1 MYAFLS
7 LCFFTLVSPVWSQ
20 NPEPVSKQKKEV
32 PKAWIVQFRGA
43 VDPLTELR
51 EGIQK
56 AREGKL
62 SLSALEAR
70 FRRAERVA
78 RVKRDGFALQ
88 AEALGAELRE
98 VFWLV
103 PAASISATPSQV
115 AILRKRKDVAAIY
128 EDSLRAASRIL
139 VSTNAKNHAVDALQ
153 KAGIKGK
160 GVTVAIVDS
169 GLDMKM
175 GTSGRPHA
183 TFYVNGNPK
192 NTTGGGIQ
200 GSRVL
205 AMVQMGKQPPEDAID
220 HGTPVAGVAAGE
232 KWNNKANSDR
242 GHAPLAS
249 IVGYSIADTTNGL
262 ALLTT
267 MVKAWQQVLRDA
279 AKYKIRVANMS
290 YQGTANS
297 TSIEQQA
304 MDRTAELGDIFI
316 SVSAGNAGTNYA
328 VWAHGAT
335 NILAVGAVQPNTR
348 VVAPFSSRGP
358 VRGDP
363 KPKLRN
369 YPHIMA
375 NGVSMVM
382 PRMDLE
388 QGEKVANG
396 ASYAA
401 PQVCGAAALYRSLR
415 KGATAV
421 ETRSALLA
429 TTEDIGG
436 KNRNKPYNDINA
448 YGFGYLRDDRLVALA
463 QGGLS
468 GLILNTRLLSQTK
481 PIAIPYQVQAGKFYA
496 VVLAWNRLNTNRA
509 VWSNLDLEVYLGKT
523 LLASSKSPSNLH
535 EKVVF
540 KAPVT
545 GTVTLLV
552 TVPFLE
558 APKVPVALVG
568 CESLPPFI
576 QGEWKTFGVSCQN
589 AIGGKPF
596 LMLESVPFVG
606 RSYFLRL
613 SLADPNSAVAMVL
626 GFSNKRFGL
635 LTLPIDLSPLGA
647 KGCFL
652 YTSLDQISLFSTDN
666 SGTARQKIQVPLLKS
681 IVGIRYFHQ
690 AFVFSSKA
698 NKFGFVFTNGV
709 AIRMGG
715 DA

>member
-1 MYAFLS
+1 MYAL
-7 LCFFTLVSPVWSQ
+7 LPLIFFALASPVWSQ
-20 NPEPVSKQKKEV
+20 NPGDPSPKKKEA
-32 PKAWIVQFRGA
+32 PKAWVVQFRGA
-43 VDPLTELR
+43 VNPLAELR
-51 EGIQK
+51 EGIQS
-56 AREGKL
+56 AREGRL

-70 FRRAERVA
+70 FRRVERAA
-78 RVKRDGFALQ
+78 RVKRAGFALQ

-103 PAASISATPSQV
+103 PAASLSATPSQV
-115 AILRKRKDVAAIY
+115 AILRNRKDVAAIY
-128 EDSLRAASRIL
+128 EDSMRAASRIL

-160 GVTVAIVDS
+160 GMTIAILDS

-175 GTSGRPHA
+175 GASGRPHA

-192 NTTGGGIQ
+192 NKTGGGIQ

-205 AMVQMGKQPPEDAID
+205 AMIKMGKQPPEDAIS
-220 HGTPVAGVAAGE
+220 HGTSVAGVAAGE
-232 KWNNKANSDR
+232 KWNAKTNSDR

-267 MVKAWQQVLRDA
+267 MVKAWQQVLKDA
-279 AKYKIRVANMS
+279 AKYKTRVANMS
-290 YQGTANS
+290 YQGTAIS
-297 TSIEQQA
+297 TWVEQQA
-304 MDRTAELGDIFI
+304 MDRTAEVGDIFI
-316 SVSAGNAGTNYA
+316 SVSAGNQGRNYA
-328 VWAHGAT
+328 HYAHGAT
-335 NILAVGAVQPNTR
+335 NILAVGAVVPNTR
-348 VVAPFSSRGP
+348 AVAFFSSRGP
-358 VRGDP
+358 VWGDP
-363 KPKLRN
+363 KPNLRN
-369 YPHIMA
+369 YPHIMG

-382 PRMDLE
+382 PRMDVE
-388 QGEKVANG
+388 KGEKVTNG
-396 ASYAA
+396 TSYAA
-401 PQVCGAAALYRSLR
+401 PQVCGAAALYRSVR
-415 KGATAV
+415 KGTTAV

-429 TTEDIGG
+429 TTEDIAG
-436 KNRNKPYNDINA
+436 KNLSKPYNDINA
-448 YGFGYLRDDRLVALA
+448 YGFGYLRDDRLIALA

-468 GLILNTRLLSQTK
+468 GLILNTRLLAKPK
-481 PIAIPYQVQAGKFYA
+481 PIAIPYQVKAGKFYA
-496 VVLAWNRLNTNRA
+496 VALAWNRLNTNKA
-509 VWSNLDLEVYLGKT
+509 VWSNLDLEVYLGTT
-523 LLASSKSPSNLH
+523 LLASSKSPSNTH

-545 GTVTLLV
+545 GTVTLLI

-558 APKVPVALVG
+558 APKVPVALVA

-576 QGEWKTFGVSCQN
+576 HGEGKLFGVSCQN

-596 LMLESVPFVG
+596 LTVDNVPLVG
-606 RSYFLRL
+606 KSYVLTL
-613 SLADPNSAVAMVL
+613 SLADPNTVAAMVL
-626 GFSNKRFGL
+626 GFSNKRFGF

-652 YTSLDQISLFSTDN
+652 YTSPDQISLFAT
-666 SGTARQKIQVPLLKS
+666 GPLGIARQKIQVPLLKS
-681 IVGIRYFHQ
+681 LVGIRYFHQ

-709 AIRMGG
+709 AMRVGG